1 MTSELPD
8 ETPAGTE
15 ADASSTAAADD
26 VSPAPVDAVPA
37 AADEAAAAD
46 DVPASADDVPASA
59 DDAPAADAAAS
70 ADDDAPAPETTRRR
84 RRRRRHLPRFLGLD
98 LAWAPRNSSGGAVM
112 ELDEDGGCRL
122 VSVSSLR
129 AHEDILSWLAR
140 NRSRAGTILAVNA
153 PIIVENSV
161 GRRGADTLLQE
172 HFGRHSVT
180 EYHVNTT
187 NASHPRTIGRALMR
201 MQFDPDPTIDGDRV
215 VETANQATQIM
226 LFEAE
231 RPIRLKS
238 GPVGARK
245 DAVARFRETLWEK
258 LCDAMPYL
266 IETPALRNL
275 LEADLPSSNGSRV
288 GELEERLEAV
298 LCAYTACY
306 LGFRGPESCAMLGDL
321 NDGYVLLPTTRNPPQ
336 G

>member
-1 MTSELPD
+1 
-8 ETPAGTE
+8 
-15 ADASSTAAADD
+15 
-26 VSPAPVDAVPA
+26 VP
-37 AADEAAAAD
+37 
-46 DVPASADDVPASA
+46 
-59 DDAPAADAAAS
+59 
-70 ADDDAPAPETTRRR
+70 RY
-84 RRRRRHLPRFLGLD
+84 LGLD
-98 LAWAPRNSSGGAVM
+98 LAWAPRKSSGGAVI
-112 ELDEDGGCRL
+112 ELDEDGGCKL

-161 GRRGADTLLQE
+161 GRRSADQLLQE
-172 HFGRHSVT
+172 HFGRHNVT

-226 LFEAE
+226 LFESE

-245 DAVARFRETLWEK
+245 DAVARFREILWEK
-258 LCDAMPYL
+258 LCAATPYL

-298 LCAYTACY
+298 LCAYTAAY

>member
-1 MTSELPD
+1 VTSELPD
-8 ETPAGTE
+8 ETAASDAAAVSTPDAPAPTE
-15 ADASSTAAADD
+15 AESAPAEAESAPAEAD
-26 VSPAPVDAVPA
+26 PAEATPADAVPA
-37 AADEAAAAD
+37 PSEDGADAAPSEDDAAAD
-46 DVPASADDVPASA
+46 G
-59 DDAPAADAAAS
+59 APTVA
-70 ADDDAPAPETTRRR
+70 RRR
-84 RRRRRHLPRFLGLD
+84 RRRRRHVPRFLGLD
-98 LAWAPRNSSGGAVM
+98 LAWAPRKSSGGAVI
-112 ELDEDGGCRL
+112 ELDEDGGCKL

-161 GRRGADTLLQE
+161 GRRPADQLLQE
-172 HFGRHSVT
+172 HFGRHNVT

-226 LFEAE
+226 LFESE

-245 DAVARFRETLWEK
+245 DAVARFREILWEK
-258 LCDAMPYL
+258 LCAATPYL

-298 LCAYTACY
+298 LCAYTAAY